1 MDLLQY
7 FYNLQLK
14 SIGVNYMNNFT
25 KINIE
30 SLSRL
35 DTITL
40 SEIEKLSASCGGYE
54 VFADCGTPCWLA
66 LTDNAANNCIGI
78 ITFIVTEN
86 DGFTEIEVAAMV
98 HPNWRNKGI
107 FTALLAKARNNIL
120 SVSNQPKRIIAAL
133 PEYLT
138 RSDICRGYAYSE
150 LLLKCDTPV
159 STVISPANMDG
170 YYDYEAFFSDDNMDF
185 LLYHKDEDEPCAVCS
200 LDYCKSYTNI
210 YGVYVD
216 EKRRKQ
222 KIGSLLMQNLLEK
235 YFKEYN
241 VPLILNVR
249 STNTAA
255 VKLYKKFGFEEE
267 SKVDYYYL

>member
-1 MDLLQY
+1 MLEIIQQNSLTSDNMRQLE
-7 FYNLQLK
+7 NL
-14 SIGVNYMNNFT
+14 I
-25 KINIE
+25 
-30 SLSRL
+30 SLC
-35 DTITL
+35 
-40 SEIEKLSASCGGYE
+40 KGYE
-54 VFADCGTPCWLA
+54 PFTDCDAPYYLAFCTKQPNILVGFLSFLSINSPDGQADCEETEVTA
-66 LTDNAANNCIGI
+66 L
-78 ITFIVTEN
+78 
-86 DGFTEIEVAAMV
+86 V
-98 HPNWRNKGI
+98 HPDWRNKGI
-107 FTALLAKARNNIL
+107 FTALLAKARENIF

-150 LLLKCDTPV
+150 LLLKCNTPV

-210 YGVYVD
+210 DGVYVD
-216 EKRRKQ
+216 EERRKQ
-222 KIGSLLMQNLLEK
+222 KIGSLLIQNLLEK

-267 SKVDYYYL
+267 SKIDYYYL